1 MPIRFAVLNLF
12 FYMAVLSEIV
22 AGVAYLS
29 VLGLSVLGRDY
40 LESLEYMGVGVSLFL
55 IGFGLSLLWLKKH
68 FLMGMEN
75 LNGE

>member
-1 MPIRFAVLNLF
+1 
-12 FYMAVLSEIV
+12 MAVLSEIV
-22 AGVAYLS
+22 VGVACLS

-68 FLMGMEN
+68 FLTAWRIPTAN
-75 LNGE
+75 KKRIIFL